1 MRIHWTS
8 LPQVQ
13 RVPLLIRTR
22 TRTRTRTPAPALT
35 PTSTLTLRLTPT
47 LTLNPNPNPNP
58 NPSPNRTL
66 PQEQRVPFVLPGPQ
80 LRVVARPDILAVTR

>member
-13 RVPLLIRTR
+13 RVPLLTR
-22 TRTRTRTPAPALT
+22 TRTRARTPAPALT
-35 PTSTLTLRLTPT
+35 PTSTRALRPPQTLMNLTPT
-47 LTLNPNPNPNP
+47 LTLTL
-58 NPSPNRTL
+58 TL